1 MATELD
7 WYILRNLR
15 ARQLQLLVALD
26 DHGSLKK
33 VAEATHITLPA
44 VSKALAELEKG
55 LALQLFSR
63 TPSGVRP
70 TVYGACL
77 IRYART
83 MLIELQQARDEL
95 KALSSGSGGKIN
107 IGAYAASTSVLLPR
121 ALAML
126 KERSPLTNAFVIEG
140 TGSTLLPQLWE
151 GKLDLVVG
159 RLPTLSPSSGFDEKV
174 LLDEPLRLVVSPD
187 HPLARRKR
195 INWSDLADYPWVLPP
210 LSAQIRV
217 PVDIALTRH
226 GIDLNRNYI
235 ETSSVH
241 LTRDYLYLNQA
252 IGAMANAAAHD
263 PSLPVKI
270 LPLALPRVNRGVGIL
285 WNRNRPLSPA
295 TQVMM
300 ECFDE
305 VAENL
310 RQLES
315 QAEHD
320 KEAARETG
328 APAKARRKTVKP
340 AAKARPARKRV
351 KAEE

>member
-7 WYILRNLR
+7 WYILRNLK

-55 LALQLFSR
+55 LGLQLFSR

-83 MLIELQQARDEL
+83 VLIELQQARDEL
-95 KALSSGSGGKIN
+95 KALSSGSGGKVN
-107 IGAYAASTSVLLPR
+107 VGAYVASTSVLLPR
-121 ALAML
+121 TLANL
-126 KERSPLTNAFVIEG
+126 KERSPLTNVFVIEG
-140 TGSTLLPQLWE
+140 TGSILLPQLWE

-159 RLPTLSPSSGFDEKV
+159 RLPPLSPSSGFDEKV
-174 LLDEPLRLVVSPD
+174 LLEEPLRLVVGPQ

-195 INWSDLADYPWVLPP
+195 VNWSDLAEYPWVLPP
-210 LSAQIRV
+210 LPAQIRV
-217 PVDIALTRH
+217 PVDLALSRH
-226 GIDLNRNYI
+226 GIDMDRNYI
-235 ETSSVH
+235 ETASSH
-241 LTRDYLYLNQA
+241 LTREYLYLNEA

-263 PSLPVKI
+263 PSMPVKI
-270 LPLALPRVNRGVGIL
+270 LPLALPKVNRGVGIL

-295 TQVMM
+295 AQMM
-300 ECFDE
+300 IECFDE
-305 VAENL
+305 IAEEL
-310 RQLES
+310 RRAES
-315 QAEHD
+315 QTELFNDVPPKASAPR
-320 KEAARETG
+320 KTKRKAARPTS
-328 APAKARRKTVKP
+328 
-340 AAKARPARKRV
+340 KRSAV
-351 KAEE
+351 GKGR